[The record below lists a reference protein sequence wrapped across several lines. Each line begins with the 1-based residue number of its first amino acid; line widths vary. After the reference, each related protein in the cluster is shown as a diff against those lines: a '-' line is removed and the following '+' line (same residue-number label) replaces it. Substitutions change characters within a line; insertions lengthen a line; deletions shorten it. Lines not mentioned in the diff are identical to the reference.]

1 MMESWRALLS
11 RKERDLQRSA
21 KAGRAKKEASW
32 VPAALTGWYE
42 EGAEDE
48 SEPPLTTD
56 EDAGSTEREDQ
67 EFVREWQLHAEKQ
80 RQRQQRQERLVVRVR
95 ANPNLALALAL
106 TLALALAL
114 TLTLT

>member
-21 KAGRAKKEASW
+21 KAGREKKEASW

-42 EGAEDE
+42 DDGLSAEDE
-48 SEPPLTTD
+48 TETLSTD

-80 RQRQQRQERLVVRVR
+80 RQRQQRQERLAGRVRVGAVPSPQPR
-95 ANPNLALALAL
+95 P
-106 TLALALAL
+106 
-114 TLTLT
+114 

>member
-21 KAGRAKKEASW
+21 KAGRAKQEESW

-42 EGAEDE
+42 EGAEPE
-48 SEPPLTTD
+48 TETLTTD

-67 EFVREWQLHAEKQ
+67 EFVREWQLHAE
-80 RQRQQRQERLVVRVR
+80 RQRQQGVGQQERLV
-95 ANPNLALALAL
+95 
-106 TLALALAL
+106 
-114 TLTLT
+114 

>member
-21 KAGRAKKEASW
+21 KAGRAKQEASW

-42 EGAEDE
+42 EGAEPE
-48 SEPPLTTD
+48 TETLTTD

-67 EFVREWQLHAEKQ
+67 EFVREWQLHAERQ
-80 RQRQQRQERLVVRVR
+80 RQRQQGVGRQERLV
-95 ANPNLALALAL
+95 
-106 TLALALAL
+106 
-114 TLTLT
+114 

>member
-21 KAGRAKKEASW
+21 KAGRAKQEESW

-42 EGAEDE
+42 EGAEPE
-48 SEPPLTTD
+48 TETLTTD

-67 EFVREWQLHAEKQ
+67 EFVREWQLHAE
-80 RQRQQRQERLVVRVR
+80 RARHASPRRAAVLRVWCSR
-95 ANPNLALALAL
+95 
-106 TLALALAL
+106 TRSQ
-114 TLTLT
+114 TYDCS